1 MNTDDINLAY
11 KIRHALNDTLDQ
23 LPASTTDR
31 LAAARAQALA
41 RKKADAP
48 VQPQFQL
55 QQKPAR
61 RRSSFALSGW
71 AAVFSTPW
79 VARAAAV
86 APLVAMVAGLVGVYQ
101 GQQEQR
107 VAELAELD
115 AAVLS
120 DDLPLT
126 AYTDH
131 GFNAYLVQQQQNLQQ
146 PQRAQ

>member
-11 KIRHALNDTLDQ
+11 KIRHALNDTLDE

-31 LAAARAQALA
+31 LAAARARALA

-48 VQPQFQL
+48 AQLL
-55 QQKPAR
+55 QQQQLR
-61 RRSSFALSGW
+61 RPRFDVSRLTTM
-71 AAVFSTPW
+71 FSTPW
-79 VARAAAV
+79 VARVATV

-101 GQQEQR
+101 YQQEQR
-107 VAELAELD
+107 GAELAELD

-120 DDLPLT
+120 DELPLT

>member
-11 KIRHALNDTLDQ
+11 KIRHALNNTLDE

-48 VQPQFQL
+48 VPTR
-55 QQKPAR
+55 QKPAGR
-61 RRSSFALSGW
+61 RPAIALSGW

-79 VARAAAV
+79 VARAVAV
-86 APLVAMVAGLVGVYQ
+86 VPLVAMVAGMVGVYQ

-115 AAVLS
+115 AAVMS

>member
-11 KIRHALNDTLDQ
+11 KIRHALNETLDE

-31 LAAARAQALA
+31 LAAARSLALS

-48 VQPQFQL
+48 HKQ
-55 QQKPAR
+55 AR
-61 RRSSFALSGW
+61 FDVRSLFTTQWMGR
-71 AAVFSTPW
+71 V
-79 VARAAAV
+79 AV
-86 APLVAMVAGLVGVYQ
+86 AAPLLAMVIGLAGVYQ
-101 GQQEQR
+101 VEREQR
-107 VAELAELD
+107 MAELADLD

-131 GFNAYLVQQQQNLQQ
+131 GFNAYLAQQQQQA

>member
-1 MNTDDINLAY
+1 MNIDDTNLAY
-11 KIRHALNDTLDQ
+11 KIRHALNDNLDN

-48 VQPQFQL
+48 SRAKA
-55 QQKPAR
+55 QQRPAFDV
-61 RRSSFALSGW
+61 RSL
-71 AAVFSTPW
+71 FSMQW
-79 VARAAAV
+79 VARAAVV
-86 APLVAMVAGLVGVYQ
+86 APLLAMVAGMVGVYQ
-101 GQQEQR
+101 YEREQR

-131 GFNAYLVQQQQNLQQ
+131 GFNAYLAQQQQQQQQ

>member
-11 KIRHALNDTLDQ
+11 KIRHALNDNLDN

-31 LAAARAQALA
+31 LAAARRQALA

-48 VQPQFQL
+48 GRAMSQ
-55 QQKPAR
+55 R
-61 RRSSFALSGW
+61 R
-71 AAVFSTPW
+71 AAFDLGSLFSMQW
-79 VARAAAV
+79 VARAAVV
-86 APLVAMVAGLVGVYQ
+86 APLLAMAAGMVGVYQ
-101 GQQEQR
+101 YEREQR

-131 GFNAYLVQQQQNLQQ
+131 GFNAYLAQQQQAQQ
-146 PQRAQ
+146 LPQRAQ

>member
-11 KIRHALNDTLDQ
+11 KIRHALNHNLDQ

-31 LAAARAQALA
+31 LAAARALALS

-48 VQPQFQL
+48 VRART
-55 QQKPAR
+55 PAQTAPSGFDV
-61 RRSSFALSGW
+61 RSL
-71 AAVFSTPW
+71 FSTRW
-79 VARAAAV
+79 MTRAAV
-86 APLVAMVAGLVGVYQ
+86 AAPLLAMVFGLAGVYQ
-101 GQQEQR
+101 VQREQR
-107 VAELAELD
+107 AAELADLD

-131 GFNAYLVQQQQNLQQ
+131 GFNAYLAQQQQQV

>member
-11 KIRHALNDTLDQ
+11 KIRHALNENLDQ

-31 LAAARAQALA
+31 LAAARTRALA

-48 VQPQFQL
+48 QRKQAARFDVRSLFTVQ
-55 QQKPAR
+55 
-61 RRSSFALSGW
+61 W
-71 AAVFSTPW
+71 M
-79 VARAAAV
+79 ARAAVA
-86 APLVAMVAGLVGVYQ
+86 APLLAMVIGLAGVYQ
-101 GQQEQR
+101 VEREQR
-107 VAELAELD
+107 MAELADLD

-131 GFNAYLVQQQQNLQQ
+131 GFNAYLAQQQQPA
-146 PQRAQ
+146 PQRVQ

>member
-11 KIRHALNDTLDQ
+11 KIRHALNENLDT
-23 LPASTTDR
+23 LPASTTER
-31 LAAARAQALA
+31 LAAARARALA

-48 VQPQFQL
+48 RKQ
-55 QQKPAR
+55 AR
-61 RRSSFALSGW
+61 FDLRS
-71 AAVFSTPW
+71 VFSTQW
-79 VARAAAV
+79 MARAAVA
-86 APLVAMVAGLVGVYQ
+86 APLLAMVIGLAGVYQ
-101 GQQEQR
+101 VEREQR
-107 VAELAELD
+107 MAELADLD

-131 GFNAYLVQQQQNLQQ
+131 GFNAYLAQQQQQA

>member
-11 KIRHALNDTLDQ
+11 KIRHALNENLDN

-31 LAAARAQALA
+31 LAAARALALS
-41 RKKADAP
+41 RKKADAQAP
-48 VQPQFQL
+48 VRGQEKRPLFDV
-55 QQKPAR
+55 
-61 RRSSFALSGW
+61 RSL
-71 AAVFSTPW
+71 FSMQW
-79 VARAAAV
+79 VARAAVV
-86 APLVAMVAGLVGVYQ
+86 APLLAMVAGMVGVYHVER
-101 GQQEQR
+101 EQR
-107 VAELAELD
+107 VAELADLD

-131 GFNAYLVQQQQNLQQ
+131 GFNAYLAQQQQQA

>member
-11 KIRHALNDTLDQ
+11 KIRHALNDTLDE

-31 LAAARAQALA
+31 LAAARARALA

-48 VQPQFQL
+48 S
-55 QQKPAR
+55 QQQQQQAQR
-61 RRSSFALSGW
+61 RPLFDVSRLTTI
-71 AAVFSTPW
+71 FSTPW
-79 VARAAAV
+79 VARVATV

-101 GQQEQR
+101 YQQEQR
-107 VAELAELD
+107 GAELAELD

-120 DDLPLT
+120 DELPLT

>member
-11 KIRHALNDTLDQ
+11 KIRHALNENLDT
-23 LPASTTDR
+23 LPASTTER
-31 LAAARAQALA
+31 LAAARARALS

-48 VQPQFQL
+48 ASR
-55 QQKPAR
+55 QQQQRPWFDVR
-61 RRSSFALSGW
+61 
-71 AAVFSTPW
+71 AVFSTQW
-79 VARAAAV
+79 VTRAAV
-86 APLVAMVAGLVGVYQ
+86 AAPLLAMVFGLAGVYQ
-101 GQQEQR
+101 VQREQR
-107 VAELAELD
+107 TAELADLD

-131 GFNAYLVQQQQNLQQ
+131 GFNAYLAQQQQQA

>member
-11 KIRHALNDTLDQ
+11 KIRHALNENLDT

-31 LAAARAQALA
+31 LAAARALALSH
-41 RKKADAP
+41 KKADAP
-48 VQPQFQL
+48 KKHVRFDV
-55 QQKPAR
+55 
-61 RRSSFALSGW
+61 RSL
-71 AAVFSTPW
+71 FSTQW
-79 VARAAAV
+79 MTRAAV
-86 APLVAMVAGLVGVYQ
+86 AAPLLAMVIGLAGVYQ
-101 GQQEQR
+101 VEREQR
-107 VAELAELD
+107 TAELADLD

-131 GFNAYLVQQQQNLQQ
+131 GFNAYLAQQQQQA

>member
-11 KIRHALNDTLDQ
+11 KIRHALNDKLDD
-23 LPASTTDR
+23 LPAPTTDR
-31 LAAARAQALA
+31 LAAARRQALA

-48 VQPQFQL
+48 RVAQTVRQAQL
-55 QQKPAR
+55 QTAGFDVR
-61 RRSSFALSGW
+61 GL
-71 AAVFSTPW
+71 FSMQW
-79 VARAAAV
+79 LARAATIV
-86 APLVAMVAGLVGVYQ
+86 PLVAMVAGMVGVYQ
-101 GQQEQR
+101 YEHEQR

-131 GFNAYLVQQQQNLQQ
+131 GFNAYLAQQQQQ